1 MELATAG
8 VPHELV
14 SVELGGT
21 NLQSTAGAVPKLVYG
36 LAVSVP
42 PEMLAVSP
50 APELVVWF
58 QVVTKVNTVE
68 PALTAPVTRIKSP
81 VYGLTVEFNWNSVVA
96 AAPGVSEYQPVVVK
110 FGDGVPEPPTLVK
123 PV

>member
-21 NLQSTAGAVPKLVYG
+21 NRQSTAGAVPKAVYG

-50 APELVVWF
+50 APALLVWF
-58 QVVTKVNTVE
+58 QTVVNVSIVE
-68 PALTAPVTRIKSP
+68 PESTAALT
-81 VYGLTVEFNWNSVVA
+81 
-96 AAPGVSEYQPVVVK
+96 
-110 FGDGVPEPPTLVK
+110 
-123 PV
+123 

>member
-1 MELATAG
+1 LCDYKRKKGKSLPFALIELANYTMELATAG

-14 SVELGGT
+14 NVELGGT
-21 NLQSTAGAVPKLVYG
+21 NLQSTAGAVPNAVYG

-58 QVVTKVNTVE
+58 QVVTRVSTVE
-68 PALTAPVTRIKSP
+68 PALTAAVT
-81 VYGLTVEFNWNSVVA
+81 
-96 AAPGVSEYQPVVVK
+96 
-110 FGDGVPEPPTLVK
+110 
-123 PV
+123 